1 MNFTKSILALAFCGI
16 LFTGCKNT
24 GSAPKT
30 ESNGAVAKTEK
41 AKINPEKLE
50 TANFNISGMTCA
62 IGCAKTIEKELS
74 ATNGVQKAT
83 VDFDKKTATVQFD
96 SSLQTPENLVKIVEA
111 TADGQTYK
119 VSNLKSSKDHAM
131 LMPQDQEKEPKVA
144 KNTKAK
150 KGAKSADGKPAC
162 CAGKKHCSD
171 EKKA

>member
-1 MNFTKSILALAFCGI
+1 MNFTKSLLTLAFCGV
-16 LFTGCKNT
+16 LFTSCKNT
-24 GSAPKT
+24 DSAPKT
-30 ESNGAVAKTEK
+30 EANGTVAATEGT
-41 AKINPEKLE
+41 KINPEKLE
-50 TANFNISGMTCA
+50 TASFNITGMTCA

-74 ATNGVQKAT
+74 GTSGVQKAT

-96 SSLQTPENLVKIVEA
+96 STIQTPENLVKIVEA

-131 LMPQDQEKEPKVA
+131 LMLQDQEKEAKVA

-150 KGAKSADGKPAC
+150 KGGKSDGKPAC
-162 CAGKKHCSD
+162 CAGKKHCSE